1 MRKSGARP
9 VIVLDNIFIYSYLR
23 KYDIHPDKMA
33 AAAEKATL
41 LLKALSHPH
50 RLMLLCQM
58 IDGERSVGDL
68 AASLEL
74 RESTASQHLS
84 LLRRDGLVRTRR
96 EGQTIWY
103 AIASPAAQQVMQTLF
118 EVFCATPSAHGSP
131 AQPGSDEPTPSRVR
145 E

>member
-1 MRKSGARP
+1 
-9 VIVLDNIFIYSYLR
+9 
-23 KYDIHPDKMA
+23 MA

-50 RLMLLCQM
+50 RLTLLCQM

-68 AASLEL
+68 AAALGL

-103 AIASPAAQQVMQTLF
+103 SIASAPAQQVMQTLF
-118 EVFCATPSAHGSP
+118 EVFCAPPPPGASP
-131 AQPGSDEPTPSRVR
+131 ANPGSDEPAPSPLG